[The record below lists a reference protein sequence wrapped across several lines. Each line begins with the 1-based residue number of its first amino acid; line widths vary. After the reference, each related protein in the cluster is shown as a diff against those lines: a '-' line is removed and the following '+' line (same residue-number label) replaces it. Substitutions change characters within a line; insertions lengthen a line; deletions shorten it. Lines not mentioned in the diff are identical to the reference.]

1 MNEQILIVEDDERL
15 AAVVRDGLA
24 HYGYQVTVVGDGATA
39 LAAVRQRPPALVV
52 LDLMLPDL
60 DGMEVCRRLRASGG
74 PPVIMLTARDA
85 VTDTIAGL
93 ESGADD
99 YVTKPFVLDE
109 VVARVRAVL
118 RRHAPRTETLLRVA
132 DLMLDA
138 TGRRVWRGAR
148 PVELTAREFELLDCL
163 MQHAGQVLT
172 TATLLERVWGYDF
185 AVESNAVKVYVAY
198 LRQKL
203 NAGGE
208 PDLIQ
213 AVRGVGYVR
222 REPREPHAP

>member
-1 MNEQILIVEDDERL
+1 
-15 AAVVRDGLA
+15 
-24 HYGYQVTVVGDGATA
+24 
-39 LAAVRQRPPALVV
+39 VRQGAPALVV
-52 LDLMLPDL
+52 LDLLLPDL
-60 DGMEVCRRLRASGG
+60 DGIAVCRQLRATGG

-85 VTDTIAGL
+85 VADKIMGL

-132 DLMLDA
+132 DLTLDVA
-138 TGRRVWRGAR
+138 GRQVWRGAR
-148 PVELTAREFELLDCL
+148 SVDLTAREFDLLDCL

-185 AVESNAVKVYVAY
+185 VVETSAVKVYVAY

-203 NAGGE
+203 NAAGE

-213 AVRGVGYVR
+213 AVRGVGYVVR
-222 REPREPHAP
+222 APHAA